1 MYTQISLKQILNT
14 LSKCDQKQVTE
25 GNFDNIYV
33 TLEDIIGTLRED
45 EKTDFV
51 KENAKKLYDII
62 DCYTNIVDNDFKTA
76 KADILTSIF
85 EDVMVLIV
93 NVNIVFIIF
102 EDNSSGYED
111 L

>member
-14 LSKCDQKQVTE
+14 LSKCDQKQVAE

-62 DCYTNIVDNDFKTA
+62 DCYTNIVDNDFDIKLRQKDISEVLCEYNDNDIADYLESCGYVVGTA
-76 KADILTSIF
+76 R
-85 EDVMVLIV
+85 
-93 NVNIVFIIF
+93 
-102 EDNSSGYED
+102 
-111 L
+111 